1 MRSGRIGDMGGEIE
15 TAGIRISILVS
26 LSECLQTIFTV
37 DKSKRGKPAPK
48 KRSLFKGS
56 CPSTLRM
63 CRSTV
68 EHILLSDIF
77 VTQFIRN
84 LVITIRIVHTTPYLY
99 ITP

>member
-26 LSECLQTIFTV
+26 LSECLQTIFTD

-56 CPSTLRM
+56 CPSTLCT

-68 EHILLSDIF
+68 EHILLSDMYIC
-77 VTQFIRN
+77 N
-84 LVITIRIVHTTPYLY
+84 LVYP
-99 ITP
+99 

>member
-48 KRSLFKGS
+48 KRSLLKGS
-56 CPSTLRM
+56 CPRM

>member
-56 CPSTLRM
+56 CPSTLH
-63 CRSTV
+63 TV

-84 LVITIRIVHTTPYLY
+84 LVITIRIVHTHTPYLH